1 LGCGLSN
8 LAQPKNLSNTPS
20 EGKAKMNF
28 DQDIEYLTMLYNL
41 TPEAKAEWLRGEM
54 IIENGEPT
62 YELCFFEDKES

>member
-1 LGCGLSN
+1 M
-8 LAQPKNLSNTPS
+8 T
-20 EGKAKMNF
+20 KMDDLEWF
-28 DQDIEYLTMLYNL
+28 TMLYNL